1 MQDANLRNGM
11 SAQFGY
17 HSNHDIQIYTKHP
30 TPMQLPGHQSIT
42 ISVAMTTQLLC
53 HSVSAMAY
61 NACHA
66 PEIFIIHT
74 SANFEKSKTQIFS
87 NK

>member
-17 HSNHDIQIYTKHP
+17 HSNYDIQIYTKHP

-66 PEIFIIHT
+66 PEIFIIPT